1 MFPVSL
7 KRLPGWRLS
16 LAAPLL
22 YMAALFGL
30 SSVPGVIPE
39 DAPVPYQ
46 IFNWVPPAVQN
57 LLHIPVYAGLAFLWC
72 WALAAL
78 LRPVPATVA
87 AFLITVAYGVFEEG
101 YQSFVPG
108 RCASLTDVLFNTI
121 GACLGLLAF
130 HWFSRFADQRKIR
143 SS

>member
-1 MFPVSL
+1 MLPISL

-16 LAAPLL
+16 LIVPLL

-57 LLHIPVYAGLAFLWC
+57 LLHIPVYAGLAFLWR

-87 AFLITVAYGVFEEG
+87 AFLITVAYGVLDEWH
-101 YQSFVPG
+101 QSFVPG
-108 RCASLTDVLFNTI
+108 RFASLTDVLFNTI
-121 GACLGLLAF
+121 GACLGLLVFWWLNRPA
-130 HWFSRFADQRKIR
+130 SGREA
-143 SS
+143 S